1 LIEAFPDKLIDL
13 PAPLFKNLMASLEY
27 GIQHDISD
35 VNILTLRAITPLS
48 MWAYNQ
54 QANGNNIDFIKESL
68 QKFLQ
73 ELLNCL
79 LFQHLDT
86 NIVDAASDA
95 LLVLICSQRVGLFTR
110 FFFTRC

>member
-1 LIEAFPDKLIDL
+1 
-13 PAPLFKNLMASLEY
+13 MASLEF
-27 GIQHDISD
+27 GIRHDISD

-54 QANGNNIDFIKESL
+54 QTNGISIDFIKDAL

-95 LLVLICSQRVGLFTR
+95 LLVLICSQRVSPFTLIFFYMCQL
-110 FFFTRC
+110 FFFFLL